1 MCEQYIERM
10 FVVVVIETK
19 TNRLIARNNNNYNH
33 YDASWNDL
41 NLINN
46 WQKKKKQKQTAKF
59 ACDKNELNQNL
70 KLIKTPLRLPTNL
83 KWFACGTPLLTP
95 LVTNKT

>member
-19 TNRLIARNNNNYNH
+19 TNRLIARNNNYNNH
-33 YDASWNDL
+33 NDASWNDL

-46 WQKKKKQKQTAKF
+46 WPKKNKKKTAKF